1 MGKRNKAQTLAIEK
15 GVSQTFRWKEN
26 NHGLSKNLPEIFE
39 DFAEGRRNS
48 FLNVKKIKEQDK
60 PVIGIFCTY
69 FPQELAVAMNAA
81 VVSLCATSD
90 ETIPAAEADLP
101 KNLCPLIKSSYGF
114 GKTDKCPFFYFSDLV
129 VGETT
134 CDGKK
139 KMYEYMADFKPVH
152 IMELPNCPT
161 ENGVEMYKK
170 EIIRMKEKLEE
181 VFGVTIT
188 EEDIR
193 RGIRVKNAERIALKN
208 LYSIMKA
215 DPAPI
220 SGTDLMNTLV
230 ATTFNF
236 EREKIPAQMEALIE
250 KIKAEANPTEKKP
263 RILITGCPMG
273 GATMK
278 VVEAVEESGAVVVG
292 FENCSGAKSVEENV
306 DESNPDVYD
315 ALARKYVNIG
325 CSCMTPNDNRIKLL
339 NSMIDEYNVDGV
351 VDMELQ
357 ACHTYAVET
366 LRIKRFVNDEKKIPY
381 MNLETDYSQA
391 DVGQLKTRIAAFIEM
406 L

>member
-1 MGKRNKAQTLAIEK
+1 MELK
-15 GVSQTFRWKEN
+15 
-26 NHGLSKNLPEIFE
+26 KNLPEIFE
-39 DFAEGRRNS
+39 DFAEGRKQA
-48 FLNVKKIKEQDK
+48 FLNVKKIKDADK

-69 FPQELAVAMNAA
+69 FPQELAVAMDAA

-90 ETIPAAEADLP
+90 ETIPAAEQDLP

-114 GKTDKCPFFYFSDLV
+114 GKTDKCPFFFFSDLV

-139 KMYEYMADFKPVH
+139 KMYEYMGEFKPVH
-152 IMELPNCPT
+152 VMELPNCPT
-161 ENGVEMYKK
+161 EEGVAMYRK

-181 VFGVTIT
+181 IFGVTIT

-193 RGIRVKNAERIALKN
+193 RGIWVKNAERSALKR
-208 LYSIMKA
+208 LYSVMKA

-220 SGTDLMNTLV
+220 SGMDLLNTLIG
-230 ATTFNF
+230 TTFNF
-236 EREKIPAQMEALIE
+236 NREEIPAQMDALIE
-250 KIKAEANPTEKKP
+250 KIKAEGGARQKQP

-278 VVEAVEESGAVVVG
+278 VVQAVEDNGGVVVCY
-292 FENCSGAKSVEENV
+292 ENCSGVKSMEENV
-306 DESNPDVYD
+306 DESLPDVYE

-325 CSCMTPNDNRIKLL
+325 CSVMTPNDNRIRLL
-339 NSMIDEYNVDGV
+339 DRLIDEYQVDGV
-351 VDMELQ
+351 IDMELQ
-357 ACHTYAVET
+357 ACHTYAVES
-366 LRIKRFVNDEKKIPY
+366 LRIKRFVNGEKKIPY
-381 MNLETDYSQA
+381 MSLETDYSQA
-391 DVGQLKTRIAAFIEM
+391 DVGQLSTRIAAFIEM